1 MKGERK
7 TALVIRFKGF
17 SDAWEQR
24 ELMSVFEFPVSTNSL
39 SRSQLNYDNGEI
51 KSVHYGDILVNYDSI
66 LEIAKDRIPF
76 ITNGV
81 IDKYKPNLLENGD
94 LIFADAAEDE
104 TVGKAVEVDGKIN
117 EYIVAGLHTIVARPR
132 RKMAKFFWGY
142 YINSSIYHNQL
153 LRLMQGTKVASISKS
168 NLQKTCIAYP
178 DNFAEQQKL
187 GNFFKQLDDTIALH
201 QRKLEALKLM
211 KKGFLQQIFPKKGE
225 KVPRLRFADFPD
237 EWEQCIVSDF
247 TDKTYGGGT
256 PKTNIPEY
264 WTGEIPWIQSS
275 DLIKDDFFNV
285 APKKHITE
293 DAIRNSSTKLVPS
306 NSITVV
312 TRVGVGKLA
321 FMPFEYATSQDFLS
335 LSNLKVS
342 LIFGVYSLYNML
354 QKELNNIQGTSIKG
368 ITKSDLLEKSI
379 TIPVEVEEQKKIGF
393 LFKQLDDII
402 LFHKNKLNQFQ
413 ALKKAYLQNMFI

>member
-7 TALVIRFKGF
+7 TAPVIRFKGF

-24 ELMSVFEFPVSTNSL
+24 KLEELATFSKGNSYTKNDL
-39 SRSQLNYDNGEI
+39 IDNGKPIILYGRLYTRYQTVIEAVDTFAKEKFNSVISEGNEVLVPASGETSEEI
-51 KSVHYGDILVNYDSI
+51 SRASVIGKSGVVLGGDLNIIKPNESIDSIFLALTISNGGQKKELSKRAQGKSVVHLHNSDLKQV
-66 LEIAKDRIPF
+66 
-76 ITNGV
+76 
-81 IDKYKPNLLENGD
+81 NLL
-94 LIFADAAEDE
+94 
-104 TVGKAVEVDGKIN
+104 
-117 EYIVAGLHTIVARPR
+117 
-132 RKMAKFFWGY
+132 
-142 YINSSIYHNQL
+142 
-153 LRLMQGTKVASISKS
+153 
-168 NLQKTCIAYP
+168 YP
-178 DNFAEQQKL
+178 KLEEQQKI
-187 GNFFKQLDDTIALH
+187 GIFFKQLDDTIALH
-201 QRKLEALKLM
+201 QRKLDSLKLM
-211 KKGFLQQIFPKKGE
+211 KKGFLQQMFPGKGE

>member
-1 MKGERK
+1 MGQSPNGTNYTENPNDYILVQGNADMKNGQVVPRVWTKQITK
-7 TALVIRFKGF
+7 TAAI
-17 SDAWEQR
+17 
-24 ELMSVFEFPVSTNSL
+24 
-39 SRSQLNYDNGEI
+39 
-51 KSVHYGDILVNYDSI
+51 GDIILSVRAPVGDVGKTNYNVVLGRGVAGIKGD
-66 LEIAKDRIPF
+66 EF
-76 ITNGV
+76 IYQV
-81 IDKYKPNLLENGD
+81 LFKMRLEN
-94 LIFADAAEDE
+94 
-104 TVGKAVEVDGKIN
+104 
-117 EYIVAGLHTIVARPR
+117 YW
-132 RKMAKFFWGY
+132 AKYSTGSTFES
-142 YINSSIYHNQL
+142 INSNDLKEAKMFVPKELEKKEI
-153 LRLMQGTKVASISKS
+153 GI
-168 NLQKTCIAYP
+168 
-178 DNFAEQQKL
+178 
-187 GNFFKQLDDTIALH
+187 FFKQLDNTIALH
-201 QRKLEALKLM
+201 QRKLDSLKLM
-211 KKGFLQQIFPKKGE
+211 KKGFLQQMFPGKGE

>member
-1 MKGERK
+1 MDLGE
-7 TALVIRFKGF
+7 IFN
-17 SDAWEQR
+17 AWEQR